1 MCHSDKILAGH
12 SLKGGTRAGHF
23 DTLGETASMHA
34 CLQRCCSKHTCDV
47 ALLIDGRC
55 YGVACFRKELCEAIP
70 VPHPHF
76 VFSQLGFVTKGQK
89 RGDIEK
95 NQGRRP
101 TLSWI
106 EKPMFGLLFFFIYL
120 IIIIKINY
128 FIQLVSMVSVQTGLL
143 SLCHVLGKD
152 TLLSSVP
159 QCRPMGL
166 LCRWIEI

>member
-23 DTLGETASMHA
+23 ETLGETASMHA

-55 YGVACFRKELCEAIP
+55 YGVACFSKELCEAIP

-95 NQGRRP
+95 NQGKRP
-101 TLSWI
+101 TLSST
-106 EKPMFGLLFFFIYL
+106 K
-120 IIIIKINY
+120 
-128 FIQLVSMVSVQTGLL
+128 
-143 SLCHVLGKD
+143 
-152 TLLSSVP
+152 
-159 QCRPMGL
+159 
-166 LCRWIEI
+166 

>member
-23 DTLGETASMHA
+23 EALGETASMHA
-34 CLQRCCSKHTCDV
+34 CLQRCCSGHACDV

-55 YGVACFRKELCEAIP
+55 YGVACFSKELCEAIP

-95 NQGRRP
+95 NQG
-101 TLSWI
+101 
-106 EKPMFGLLFFFIYL
+106 KA
-120 IIIIKINY
+120 
-128 FIQLVSMVSVQTGLL
+128 
-143 SLCHVLGKD
+143 
-152 TLLSSVP
+152 
-159 QCRPMGL
+159 QCRPRASVV
-166 LCRWIEI
+166 CN

>member
-23 DTLGETASMHA
+23 QALGETASMHA
-34 CLQRCCSKHTCDV
+34 CLQRCCSRHPCDA

-55 YGVACFRKELCEAIP
+55 YGVACFSKELCEAIP

-95 NQGRRP
+95 NQGKRD
-101 TLSWI
+101 TQQNN
-106 EKPMFGLLFFFIYL
+106 
-120 IIIIKINY
+120 IKNINS
-128 FIQLVSMVSVQTGLL
+128 FIQLVSMLSGQITSL
-143 SLCHVLGKD
+143 SL
-152 TLLSSVP
+152 
-159 QCRPMGL
+159 
-166 LCRWIEI
+166 